1 MKIRKRNQGGFIV
14 TIELLV
20 LATVLVLGLIVG
32 WVSLRDSV
40 LAELSDLS
48 ESIGALDQSYSI
60 LGVQNNAQTAE
71 TLGSAWHDGQDSALP
86 SGGSIDVQATPGD
99 SATEYTFSSVKG
111 AANVSEGGTGLTF

>member
-32 WVSLRDSV
+32 WTSLRDSV

-71 TLGSAWHDGQDSALP
+71 TLGSAWHDGQDTAST
-86 SGGSIDVQATPGD
+86 GGTIDVQATPGD
-99 SATEYTFSSVKG
+99 SNTEYTFSSVKG
-111 AANVSEGGTGLTF
+111 NANTSEGTTTLTF

>member
-32 WVSLRDSV
+32 WTSLRDSV

-60 LGVQNNAQTAE
+60 LGVQNNAETAE
-71 TLGSAWHDGQDSALP
+71 TLGSAWHDGQDNTA
-86 SGGSIDVQATPGD
+86 GGSIDIQQNPGD
-99 SATEYTFSSVKG
+99 SNLEYTFSSVKG
-111 AANVSEGGTGLTF
+111 NVNTSEGGTLLTF

>member
-32 WVSLRDSV
+32 WTSLRDSV

-48 ESIGALDQSYSI
+48 ESIGALDQSYTI
-60 LGVQNNAQTAE
+60 LGVQNNAMTAE
-71 TLGSAWHDGQDSALP
+71 TLGSAWKDGQDTAST
-86 SGGSIDVQATPGD
+86 GGTIDVQAGTAGD
-99 SATEYTFSSVKG
+99 SNTEYTFTSVS
-111 AANVSEGGTGLTF
+111 AQANSSEGGTTLSF